1 MYYPVTRATGT
12 GFDRGLNMAT
22 RTRTRG
28 FDPGKTHGYT
38 PTRAMHYC
46 QLGPD
51 ISMSTELTHCTIPA
65 VRKLL

>member
-38 PTRAMHYC
+38 PTRAMHYSLHAPPLRYRSLIGHTPP
-46 QLGPD
+46 Q
-51 ISMSTELTHCTIPA
+51 
-65 VRKLL
+65 

>member
-38 PTRAMHYC
+38 PTRAMH
-46 QLGPD
+46 
-51 ISMSTELTHCTIPA
+51 
-65 VRKLL
+65 